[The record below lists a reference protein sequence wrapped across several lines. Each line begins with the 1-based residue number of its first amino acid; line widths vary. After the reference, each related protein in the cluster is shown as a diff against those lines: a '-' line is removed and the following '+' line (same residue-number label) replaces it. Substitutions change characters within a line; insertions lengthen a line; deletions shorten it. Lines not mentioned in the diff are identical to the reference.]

1 VKQWQNANRAEL
13 SMVKRIIERTIDAT
27 DRRILMELQR
37 DGRITNVAL
46 ASRCH
51 LSPAACLVRVRGL
64 EQAGYILG
72 YRAILDP
79 GRLGQAMVVFVEI
92 KLDRTTSDAFKRFAT
107 AVAGIPEI
115 LECHMVA
122 GGFDYLIK
130 VRVENMAVYREVLT
144 KVLVELP
151 AVRETHTFAVIEE
164 VKNDPTI
171 RLPLPRER
179 GRR

>member
-1 VKQWQNANRAEL
+1 MTAKQL
-13 SMVKRIIERTIDAT
+13 SDRTIDAT
-27 DRRILMELQR
+27 DRRILAELQR
-37 DGRITNVAL
+37 NGRITNVEL
-46 ASRCH
+46 AGRCH
-51 LSPAACLVRVRGL
+51 LSPAACLVRVRAL
-64 EQAGYILG
+64 EQSGYIQG

-79 GRLGQAMVVFVEI
+79 AKLGQAMVVFVEI
-92 KLDRTTSDAFKRFAT
+92 RLDRTTSDAFKRFAS

-115 LECHMVA
+115 VECHMVA

-130 VRVENMAVYREVLT
+130 VRVESMAVYRDVLT

-171 RLPLPRER
+171 HLPLPRER

>member
-1 VKQWQNANRAEL
+1 MTAKQL
-13 SMVKRIIERTIDAT
+13 PDRTIDAT
-27 DRRILMELQR
+27 DRRILAELQR
-37 DGRITNVAL
+37 NGRITNVEL
-46 ASRCH
+46 AGRCH
-51 LSPAACLVRVRGL
+51 LSPAACLVRVRAL
-64 EQAGYILG
+64 EQSGYIQG

-79 GRLGQAMVVFVEI
+79 AKLGQAMVVFVEI
-92 KLDRTTSDAFKRFAT
+92 RLDRTTSDAFKRFAS

-115 LECHMVA
+115 VECHMVA

-130 VRVENMAVYREVLT
+130 VRVESMAVYRDVLT

-171 RLPLPRER
+171 HLPLPRER

>member
-1 VKQWQNANRAEL
+1 MTEKSL
-13 SMVKRIIERTIDAT
+13 TDRTIDAT
-27 DRRILMELQR
+27 DRRILAELQR
-37 DGRITNVAL
+37 NGRITNVEL
-46 ASRCH
+46 AGRCH
-51 LSPAACLVRVRGL
+51 LSPAACLVRVRAL
-64 EQAGYILG
+64 EQSGYIQG

-79 GRLGQAMVVFVEI
+79 AKLGQAMVVFVEI
-92 KLDRTTSDAFKRFAT
+92 RLDRTTSDAFKRFAS

-115 LECHMVA
+115 VECHMVA

-130 VRVENMAVYREVLT
+130 VRVESMAVYRDVLT

-171 RLPLPRER
+171 HLPLPRER

>member
-1 VKQWQNANRAEL
+1 MTANKL
-13 SMVKRIIERTIDAT
+13 SDRTIDAT
-27 DRRILMELQR
+27 DRRILAELQR
-37 DGRITNVAL
+37 NGRITNVEL
-46 ASRCH
+46 AGRCH
-51 LSPAACLVRVRGL
+51 LSPAACLVRVRAL
-64 EQAGYILG
+64 EQSGYIQG

-79 GRLGQAMVVFVEI
+79 AKLGQAMVVFVEI
-92 KLDRTTSDAFKRFAT
+92 RLDRTTSDAFKRFAS

-115 LECHMVA
+115 VECHMVA

-130 VRVENMAVYREVLT
+130 VRVESMAVYRDVLT

-164 VKNDPTI
+164 VKNDPTVH
-171 RLPLPRER
+171 LPLPRER

>member
-1 VKQWQNANRAEL
+1 
-13 SMVKRIIERTIDAT
+13 MVKRMIERTIDAT

-72 YRAILDP
+72 YRAVLDP

-92 KLDRTTSDAFKRFAT
+92 KLDRTTSDAFKRFAS

-115 LECHMVA
+115 VECHMVA

>member
-1 VKQWQNANRAEL
+1 MTANKL
-13 SMVKRIIERTIDAT
+13 PDRTIDAT
-27 DRRILMELQR
+27 DRRILAELQR
-37 DGRITNVAL
+37 NGRITNVEL
-46 ASRCH
+46 AGRCH
-51 LSPAACLVRVRGL
+51 LSPAACLVRVRAL
-64 EQAGYILG
+64 EQSGYIQG

-79 GRLGQAMVVFVEI
+79 AKLGQAMVVFVEI
-92 KLDRTTSDAFKRFAT
+92 RLDRTTSDAFKRFAS

-115 LECHMVA
+115 IECHMVA

-130 VRVENMAVYREVLT
+130 VRVESMAVYRDVLT

-171 RLPLPRER
+171 HLPLPRER

>member
-1 VKQWQNANRAEL
+1 MTAKKL
-13 SMVKRIIERTIDAT
+13 PERTIDTT
-27 DRRILMELQR
+27 DRRILAELQR
-37 DGRITNVAL
+37 NGRITNVEL
-46 ASRCH
+46 AGRCH
-51 LSPAACLVRVRGL
+51 LSPAACLVRVRAL
-64 EQAGYILG
+64 EQSGYIQG

-79 GRLGQAMVVFVEI
+79 AKLGQAMVVFVEI
-92 KLDRTTSDAFKRFAT
+92 RLDRTTSDAFKRFAS

-115 LECHMVA
+115 VECHMVA

-130 VRVENMAVYREVLT
+130 VRVESMAVYRDVLT

-171 RLPLPRER
+171 HLPLPRER

>member
-1 VKQWQNANRAEL
+1 MNEGNVVKPDN
-13 SMVKRIIERTIDAT
+13 ERTIDAT

-46 ASRCH
+46 AGRCH

-64 EQAGYILG
+64 EQAGYIRG
-72 YRAILDP
+72 YRAVLDP
-79 GRLGQAMVVFVEI
+79 GKLGQAMVVFVEI

-164 VKNDPTI
+164 VKNDPAI
-171 RLPLPRER
+171 HLPLT
-179 GRR
+179 RRAAKR

>member
-1 VKQWQNANRAEL
+1 MAANAAHD
-13 SMVKRIIERTIDAT
+13 RILDAT
-27 DRRILMELQR
+27 DRRILAELQR
-37 DGRITNVAL
+37 NGRITNVEL

-51 LSPAACLVRVRGL
+51 LSPAACLVRVRSL
-64 EQAGYILG
+64 EQSGYIQG

-79 GRLGQAMVVFVEI
+79 ARLGQAMVVFVEV
-92 KLDRTTSDAFKRFAT
+92 KLDRTTSDAFKRFAS
-107 AVAGIPEI
+107 AVAGVPEI
-115 LECHMVA
+115 VECHMVA

-130 VRVENMAVYREVLT
+130 VRVENMAVYRDVLT

-171 RLPLPRER
+171 HLPAAR
-179 GRR
+179 GTRRR

>member
-1 VKQWQNANRAEL
+1 
-13 SMVKRIIERTIDAT
+13 MVKRMIERTIDAT

-92 KLDRTTSDAFKRFAT
+92 KLDRTTSDAFKRFAS

-115 LECHMVA
+115 VECHMVA

>member
-1 VKQWQNANRAEL
+1 
-13 SMVKRIIERTIDAT
+13 MVKLMKDRIIDGT
-27 DRRILMELQR
+27 DRRILVELQR
-37 DGRITNVAL
+37 DGRITNVEL

-64 EQAGYILG
+64 EETGYILG
-72 YRAILDP
+72 YRAVLDP
-79 GRLGQAMVVFVEI
+79 GKLGQAVVVFVEV
-92 KLDRTTSDAFKRFAT
+92 KLDRTTSDAFKRFAD

-115 LECHMVA
+115 VECHMVA
-122 GGFDYLIK
+122 GGFDYLVK

-151 AVRETHTFAVIEE
+151 AVRETHTYAVIEE

-171 RLPLPRER
+171 HLPPSRRTAGGVPR
-179 GRR
+179 RRKV

>member
-1 VKQWQNANRAEL
+1 MTAKQL
-13 SMVKRIIERTIDAT
+13 YDRTIDAT
-27 DRRILMELQR
+27 DRRILAELQR
-37 DGRITNVAL
+37 NGRITNVEL
-46 ASRCH
+46 AGRCH
-51 LSPAACLVRVRGL
+51 LSPAACLVRVRAL
-64 EQAGYILG
+64 EQSGYIQG

-79 GRLGQAMVVFVEI
+79 AKLGQAMVVFVEI
-92 KLDRTTSDAFKRFAT
+92 RLDRTTSDAFKRFAS

-115 LECHMVA
+115 VECHMVA

-130 VRVENMAVYREVLT
+130 VRVESMAVYRDVLT

-171 RLPLPRER
+171 HLPLARER

>member
-1 VKQWQNANRAEL
+1 
-13 SMVKRIIERTIDAT
+13 MTDRTIDGT
-27 DRRILMELQR
+27 DRRILGELQR
-37 DGRITNVAL
+37 DGRITNVEL

-51 LSPAACLVRVRGL
+51 LSPAACLVRVRSL
-64 EQAGYILG
+64 EESGYIRG
-72 YRAILDP
+72 YRAVLDP
-79 GRLGQAMVVFVEI
+79 GKLGQAMVVFVEI
-92 KLDRTTSDAFKRFAT
+92 KLDRTTSDAFKRFAS
-107 AVAGIPEI
+107 AVADVPEI
-115 LECHMVA
+115 VECHMVA

-171 RLPLPRER
+171 HLPQAKRGTGRQPRVAR
-179 GRR
+179 